1 MSVRMYHISRIGWY
15 LQREN
20 VLRTKQVC
28 PDNKARAYTTIVDL
42 VLWSSSTSVRVI
54 HKKYMIGANNTSS
67 IRLSG
72 DISYHGNNETQAG
85 AGMCQAQCKI
95 RLFFIYD

>member
-1 MSVRMYHISRIGWY
+1 M
-15 LQREN
+15 
-20 VLRTKQVC
+20 
-28 PDNKARAYTTIVDL
+28 
-42 VLWSSSTSVRVI
+42 RVI

-95 RLFFIYD
+95 RLFFFLSMIRSLSTLIKYRILIFPICLHIHFGAMVLLVW